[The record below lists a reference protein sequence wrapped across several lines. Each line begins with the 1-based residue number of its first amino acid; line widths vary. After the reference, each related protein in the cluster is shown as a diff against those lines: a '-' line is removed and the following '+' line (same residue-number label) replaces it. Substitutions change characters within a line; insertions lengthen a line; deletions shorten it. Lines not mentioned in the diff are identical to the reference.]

1 MQLTVRG
8 TRMRLAAT
16 IVVFGVLLAGTAWG
30 QDDHFPF
37 GPFKMYAT
45 TQPRDG
51 ETKWFRVEAVNV
63 DGERVSVLG
72 PGFGMRRAEL
82 EGRYRWYAADPA
94 RLVELADAY
103 AERYPDAPALG
114 QIELIQYHQRLD
126 DGRPV
131 GEPTSKLVARWT
143 QR

>member
-16 IVVFGVLLAGTAWG
+16 LVVFGVLLAGTAWG
-30 QDDHFPF
+30 EDDHFPL

-51 ETKWFRVEAVNV
+51 ETKWFKVEAVNI

-82 EGRYRWYAADPA
+82 EGRSRWYIADPV

-114 QIELIQYHQRLD
+114 QIELVRYYQQLH

-131 GEPTSKLVARWT
+131 GEPRAKVVAQWT
-143 QR
+143 RS